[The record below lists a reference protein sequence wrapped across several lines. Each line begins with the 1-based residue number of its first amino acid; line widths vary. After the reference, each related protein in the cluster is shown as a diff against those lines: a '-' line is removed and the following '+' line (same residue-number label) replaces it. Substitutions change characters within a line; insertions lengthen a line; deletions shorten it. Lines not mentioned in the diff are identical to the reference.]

1 MQPIKMKLE
10 TRNVLLKAYV
20 QLQKVIDE
28 LYDAHDK
35 AVANDD
41 DEDASLLVSRADRL
55 YEEAENLN
63 LVISELEEE

>member
-1 MQPIKMKLE
+1 MKLE

-20 QLQKVIDE
+20 KLEKIIDE

-63 LVISELEEE
+63 LVISELEKE